1 MTTKLVLLCMAFGVA
16 YFTKGFYFFE
26 IFFIFLLGLTLLANG
41 NLDDILLL
49 SASFCPL
56 PYFVVQKPTAEGVK
70 GLDLPCSS
78 KHVQTIL
85 VAYHGCLIGLV
96 LVLGGLSVGLRGSHG
111 LYDRIKARN
120 E

>member
-1 MTTKLVLLCMAFGVA
+1 MALGGGLPYKGLLL
-16 YFTKGFYFFE
+16 FE
-26 IFFIFLLGLTLLANG
+26 IFFIFLLGLTLLAIG

-96 LVLGGLSVGLRGSHG
+96 LVLGGLGLAGFSLVVRQNQG
-111 LYDRIKARN
+111 A
-120 E
+120 

>member
-1 MTTKLVLLCMAFGVA
+1 MEL
-16 YFTKGFYFFE
+16 
-26 IFFIFLLGLTLLANG
+26 ILLAIG

-96 LVLGGLSVGLRGSHG
+96 LVLGGLGVGLRGSHW
-111 LYDRIKARN
+111 LYDRIKAHN